1 MQVVDLEG
9 VTMIMR
15 SMILQMRMVWREVG
29 MVMSEVLRVLRR
41 PKHHDRDK
49 RHGPDYRKGQSGCR
63 QPIG

>member
-9 VTMIMR
+9 MAMIFR
-15 SMILQMRMVWREVG
+15 GMILQMRMIGRQVG
-29 MVMSEVLRVLRR
+29 MVMSEVLRVFRR

-49 RHGPDYRKGQSGCR
+49 RHGPDYRKGQSGCG